1 MRLGTVRLTGE
12 PDGDAARVAPP
23 GLPWTRLDDTL
34 VYWTEDDDLW
44 VSAAERARASGLRP
58 EERPAPA
65 RPADLRLVTQVGRV
79 FQHEHPDVPVLV
91 DKGRYLIIAASD
103 ALLPRIAPRAEVC
116 FRVEPLPAEGVVFR
130 TLPRAERAPVPH
142 IEALTGQVS
151 GERYLEV
158 LGELVAFGTRHSLST
173 GFGAAAALARD
184 RLEELGY
191 IARLAPINVGSGR
204 CHNVIAD
211 RLGSGEPAVRGVV
224 MLTAHLD
231 SVNLAGGPSAPAPG
245 ADDNASGA
253 AGLLEI
259 ARVLAGHQ
267 THDDIRLILFG
278 GEEQGLHGSTQYVAS
293 LGPTEAARIKAV
305 VNMDMIATLNT
316 ARPTVLLEGA
326 ALSKGLI
333 DSLAAAAAG
342 YTELAVQT
350 SLNPFNSDHVP
361 FIDASIPA
369 VLTIE
374 GSDGANTHIHTAGDT
389 LDHINTDLAL
399 DILRMNLATLTQA
412 ADPPTP

>member
-1 MRLGTVRLTGE
+1 ML
-12 PDGDAARVAPP
+12 A
-23 GLPWTRLDDTL
+23 
-34 VYWTEDDDLW
+34 
-44 VSAAERARASGLRP
+44 
-58 EERPAPA
+58 
-65 RPADLRLVTQVGRV
+65 
-79 FQHEHPDVPVLV
+79 
-91 DKGRYLIIAASD
+91 
-103 ALLPRIAPRAEVC
+103 RIAPRAEVC
-116 FRVEPLPAEGVVFR
+116 YRVEPLPAEGVVFR
-130 TLPRAERAPVPH
+130 TLPRAARAPVPE
-142 IEALTGQVS
+142 IQALTGQVS
-151 GERYLEV
+151 GERYLAA

-184 RLEELGY
+184 RLEKLGY
-191 IARLAPINVGSGR
+191 TARLAPITVGPGR
-204 CHNVIAD
+204 CHNIIAD
-211 RLGSGEPAVRGVV
+211 RQGSGAPAARKVV
-224 MLTAHLD
+224 LLTAHLD
-231 SVNLAGGPSAPAPG
+231 SINLAGGPSAPAPR

-293 LGPTEAARIKAV
+293 LGPAETARIEAV

-326 ALSKGLI
+326 ALSQGLI
-333 DSLAAAAAG
+333 DSLATAAAD
-342 YTELAVQT
+342 YTGLTVQT

-389 LDHINTDLAL
+389 LDHVNTDLAL
-399 DILRMNLATLTQA
+399 DILRMNLATLARSATA
-412 ADPPTP
+412 P